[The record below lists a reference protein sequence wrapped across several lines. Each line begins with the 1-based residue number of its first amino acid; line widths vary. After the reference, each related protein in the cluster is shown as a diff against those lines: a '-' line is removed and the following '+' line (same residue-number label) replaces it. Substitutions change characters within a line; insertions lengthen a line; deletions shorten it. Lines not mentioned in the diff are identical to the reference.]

1 MKVIE
6 TQYKGIDI
14 GDIYGLMNRKRN
26 FKTAK
31 YLEKKISNIFKISWI
46 QQTFQIMLDL

>member
-1 MKVIE
+1 MKVIQ

-26 FKTAK
+26 FKT
-31 YLEKKISNIFKISWI
+31 
-46 QQTFQIMLDL
+46 T